1 MRRRLSGVLVI
12 AGATALLSGAAVP
25 SQEAKPGG
33 DAVDERSSGAQTLP
47 EIRQAT
53 HGVIGGPHDFTS
65 ATGRAR
71 DACAACHVP
80 HVLGVRPVTG
90 AGRASTEADAGSAN
104 QAEATSAPSDAKE
117 ERARFAGEAEAAA
130 RQAILEMYRITG
142 QSPAHEPN
150 RFTPGAT
157 SLICLGCHD
166 GTVASSTIG
175 TAHAMLAGVREGF
188 EVPDG
193 FVWRDHPIGVPY
205 PQRERGYV
213 PRSRVEADGRIRLPE
228 GRVEC
233 VSCHDPH
240 NAAGEPYLLAMSNRR
255 SALCLA
261 CHEK

>member
-1 MRRRLSGVLVI
+1 MQRRLSGILVI
-12 AGATALLSGAAVP
+12 TGATALLSGAAVP
-25 SQEAKPGG
+25 SQEVKQGVVV
-33 DAVDERSSGAQTLP
+33 VDERSSGAQTPP
-47 EIRQAT
+47 EVRRAT

-71 DACAACHVP
+71 DTCAACHVP
-80 HVLGVRPVTG
+80 HVLGVRPVTLPG
-90 AGRASTEADAGSAN
+90 GSE
-104 QAEATSAPSDAKE
+104 AEAGKDRGERGAASAPQDATE
-117 ERARFAGEAEAAA
+117 EGPDASSAAEAAA
-130 RQAILEMYRITG
+130 RQAILEMYRISG
-142 QSPAHEPN
+142 QAAAHEPN